1 MQKYKKTK
9 TKKLQMQVTDSVF
22 HIFCAFSAQVFKMK
36 REMTW
41 FLFLLGGAK
50 LYTKL
55 VQK

>member
-1 MQKYKKTK
+1 MQKYKKK
-9 TKKLQMQVTDSVF
+9 QKKLQMQVTGSVF
-22 HIFCAFSAQVFKMK
+22 HIFCAFSAQVFKMR

-50 LYTKL
+50 LFTKL

>member
-1 MQKYKKTK
+1 MQKYKQ
-9 TKKLQMQVTDSVF
+9 TKKLQMQITHSVF
-22 HIFCAFSAQVFKMK
+22 HIFFVFSAQVFKMK
-36 REMTW
+36 RGMTW

>member
-9 TKKLQMQVTDSVF
+9 KKKLQMQVTDSVF